1 MDVLAEINAR
11 FRYQTAN
18 LNGVQHNYIYAE
30 PAEEAAGTVFLV
42 HGWPD
47 LALGWVNHIPLL
59 LSKGFSV
66 VALDMMGTFKR
77 ASDDIAALAKKLD
90 LSRIIL
96 GGHDWGGGVVYRAA
110 MWHPELVAA
119 FYCTNTPLVPP
130 QAAHTDMAH
139 SWSGFHYQL
148 QLRTNTIQDYL
159 GPVGQQDATRV
170 RKLLNAIYG
179 VTGSTGKLA
188 IDVTGEGLDFGL
200 LEGVNG
206 DTPLLT
212 KKQIDY
218 FVESF
223 TKNPFNNTLNWYR
236 TSERNW
242 EEELPLVPG
251 NIKYT
256 SKLSQ
261 PALFIAATLD
271 PTLPPVLSE
280 GMEAYFDNLTRG
292 EVNGGH
298 RARWEKPD
306 EIDSESAGVSKPDHA
321 GW

>member
-1 MDVLAEINAR
+1 MLR
-11 FRYQTAN
+11 GKPRQ
-18 LNGVQHNYIYAE
+18 NYNRL
-30 PAEEAAGTVFLV
+30 TCF
-42 HGWPD
+42 
-47 LALGWVNHIPLL
+47 
-59 LSKGFSV
+59 FS
-66 VALDMMGTFKR
+66 TFKR
-77 ASDDIAALAKKLD
+77 ASDDIAALAKKLG

-119 FYCTNTPLVPP
+119 FYCINTPFVPP
-130 QAAHTDMAH
+130 QAAFADMAH

-148 QLRTNTIQDYL
+148 QFRTSAIQDYL

-170 RKLLNAIYG
+170 RKLLNTIYG
-179 VTGSTGKLA
+179 VTGPTGELA
-188 IDVTGEGLDFGL
+188 IDVTGEGLDFDL
-200 LEGVNG
+200 LEGVTG

-223 TKNPFNNTLNWYR
+223 TKKPFNNTLNWYR

-256 SKLSQ
+256 GKFSQ

-298 RARWEKPD
+298 WARWEKPD
-306 EIDSESAGVSKPDHA
+306 EVDSYVGNWLASSVLGNLSLGLKP
-321 GW
+321 GRT

>member
-1 MDVLAEINAR
+1 MDVLAEINAS

-18 LNGVQHNYIYAE
+18 LNGVQYNYIYAE
-30 PAEEAAGTVFLV
+30 PTGEAAGTVFLV

-47 LALGWVNHIPLL
+47 MALGWVNHIPFL
-59 LSKGFSV
+59 LSKGLSV

-77 ASDDIAALAKKLD
+77 ASDDIAALAKQLG

-119 FYCTNTPLVPP
+119 FYCINTPFVPP
-130 QAAHTDMAH
+130 HAAFTDMAH

-148 QLRTNTIQDYL
+148 QFRTNAIQDYL

-170 RKLLNAIYG
+170 RKLLNSIYG
-179 VTGSTGKLA
+179 VTGPTGKLA
-188 IDVTGEGLDFGL
+188 IDVTGEGFDFDL

-212 KKQIDY
+212 KMQIDS
-218 FVESF
+218 FVESY
-223 TKNPFNNTLNWYR
+223 TKKPFNNTLNWYR
-236 TSERNW
+236 TMELNW

-256 SKLSQ
+256 GKFPQ
-261 PALFIAATLD
+261 PVLLLPRPWTRHCPPSYRKGWK
-271 PTLPPVLSE
+271 PTL
-280 GMEAYFDNLTRG
+280 TT
-292 EVNGGH
+292 
-298 RARWEKPD
+298 
-306 EIDSESAGVSKPDHA
+306 
-321 GW
+321 